1 MTCVIHLKQN
11 FTDHASMVKC
21 FFTKKGTYLTQGALQ
36 RECIERGSEPAF
48 MKGTPWRCRTDSSR
62 DEMSQLHS
70 NILKL
75 LQDKKSVKI
84 STAKLRKL
92 KCGLKKL
99 HEESTG
105 CAQES
110 SGYFAVP
117 LQNQQ
122 QETST
127 LTNGPVPHFLE
138 SVTQYILR
146 NYATQEGIIRKNGNE
161 RRVMGL
167 KDRMEKNGAFIP
179 PGEYSV
185 HDVTCVLKRWLRCLP
200 EPVVPRVLHD
210 IFVKCVE
217 LDSHHHSTQA
227 LLLTCLLLPTFH
239 LNTLKHIA
247 VFLQEIAKNDLCNKM
262 TSENLAKVLAPSL
275 MPRVV
280 KGEMDP
286 EVVKKF
292 SKSATTALKV
302 LIDNAPMIGVLPLEY
317 EALRNGKMKDF
328 SEDDLSDCE
337 GPLEKHNPRRMLF
350 TFLKSKGSAT
360 HQRASALRTPQQPS
374 KRVASVKNVPQ
385 SCPPKMTK
393 AALNDRVMKLSGGA
407 SGSKQQT
414 PPSKQN
420 KIVRNLLVARVT
432 GYSSGVF
439 AQESHLGNLSER
451 VIFESSKSPF
461 RSPPLQNEMTATTS
475 RRPTRSVSRR
485 FQMEN
490 EELREERQEKRHMD
504 GDIVDDSAL
513 KQQLTDDNTAALFIE
528 ENTACRS
535 KVRLLRSQA
544 SVRSLPAQSSH
555 KSLLQHTQHQRASVR
570 RSATL
575 RAAMKFSCAPQTTTT
590 NTTRATGQSAV
601 ALSTL
606 PSTAW
611 AALVR
616 RSPSARGVVAR
627 KASLRDSVGFR
638 CSPRKPPRTTRLTD
652 GGVKARVQHAKV
664 ELSIESLEPPQRG
677 ENYHLTGARNDSTG
691 LEQQQQTS
699 SNLNKNNGASSRS
712 TDAGGL
718 RRKNSATQP
727 MPSPA
732 VETANE
738 VATIIERLSV
748 TQGNPSVERKKNARR
763 SLRLSSGAQDKDNTD
778 RNLGEVEHDPKKLR
792 GDVQLNDG
800 YTEHWH
806 DAFGDDGFILRTAK
820 DDVNNDENR
829 DNSTS
834 TAKEAHSGDN
844 FNNVQLVSGETPGQ
858 PTSSSSLISEMVTA
872 VKWRVSQRNQEYD
885 DANCVLDNS
894 GTCVDSE
901 DETEN
906 FVDAVEFMNELS
918 KQQQQQQEERSQDNR
933 HYLRETRACFIS
945 GMLDTPVR
953 AASAETEQSPNS
965 RRESVIAIRVSRAGF
980 VKRNVREIENTFA
993 TPIGKASRSRY
1004 QNTPSTSHLSTSR
1017 IITAAAT
1024 PMTAQNSELPHH
1036 KEPRRRPLTPGNSK
1050 KDLVGERFSKTKVM
1064 TSPTDI

>member
-36 RECIERGSEPAF
+36 RECIERGSEQAF
-48 MKGTPWRCRTDSSR
+48 MKGTPWRCRSDSSR

-393 AALNDRVMKLSGGA
+393 
-407 SGSKQQT
+407 
-414 PPSKQN
+414 
-420 KIVRNLLVARVT
+420 
-432 GYSSGVF
+432 
-439 AQESHLGNLSER
+439 
-451 VIFESSKSPF
+451 
-461 RSPPLQNEMTATTS
+461 MTATTS

-778 RNLGEVEHDPKKLR
+778 RSLGEVEHDPKKLR

-829 DNSTS
+829 DNPTS